1 MKLRVGSLSRNACR
15 DMPLSSSCMSEQP
28 HSVCTEA
35 SYQEAGG
42 DYAVMGGEERQM
54 EVHSSASSH
63 SFARF
68 YSGLPHSLCP
78 LICPCLWQQDCP
90 SQRCLQPSKI
100 HVLVLVLHGGNILDT
115 GSGTHAWR
123 PAASSP
129 TVAVVALCPA
139 GEQNSKQGDE
149 NTLNGVFDSVMR
161 VHYPAALGRI
171 AVRMVP
177 CPAVCVDAFSLVS
190 K

>member
-1 MKLRVGSLSRNACR
+1 MRGRRRRYVRPLLRAPSARVDPRFSP
-15 DMPLSSSCMSEQP
+15 PL
-28 HSVCTEA
+28 
-35 SYQEAGG
+35 
-42 DYAVMGGEERQM
+42 RL
-54 EVHSSASSH
+54 
-63 SFARF
+63 
-68 YSGLPHSLCP
+68 LP
-78 LICPCLWQQDCP
+78 QDCS

-115 GSGTHAWR
+115 GSGTAAPLDQP
-123 PAASSP
+123 PAHKRRRFF
-129 TVAVVALCPA
+129 CPA

-149 NTLNGVFDSVMR
+149 NTLNGVFETVMR

-171 AVRMVP
+171 AVRTVP

>member
-1 MKLRVGSLSRNACR
+1 MSSL
-15 DMPLSSSCMSEQP
+15 
-28 HSVCTEA
+28 TT
-35 SYQEAGG
+35 
-42 DYAVMGGEERQM
+42 
-54 EVHSSASSH
+54 SASSF
-63 SFARF
+63 SVPV
-68 YSGLPHSLCP
+68 S
-78 LICPCLWQQDCP
+78 QDCP

-115 GSGTHAWR
+115 GSGTDLVAS
-123 PAASSP
+123 PLAQETAA
-129 TVAVVALCPA
+129 VALLCPA

-149 NTLNGVFDSVMR
+149 NTLNGVFETVMR

-171 AVRMVP
+171 VLRMVP